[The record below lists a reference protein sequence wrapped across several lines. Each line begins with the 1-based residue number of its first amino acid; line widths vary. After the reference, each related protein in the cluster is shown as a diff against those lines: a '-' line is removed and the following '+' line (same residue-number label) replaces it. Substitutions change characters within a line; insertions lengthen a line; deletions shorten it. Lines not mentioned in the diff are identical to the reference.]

1 MSIPPPPPQ
10 MWPPS
15 HPPFTVS
22 QWQELEHQALIFK
35 YLKAGLSVP
44 PDLLLPIR
52 KSLQLMS
59 HPSLGYYGKKIDP
72 EPGRC
77 RRTDG
82 KKWRCSRDAHPD
94 SKYCDR
100 HMIRR
105 RYRSRKPVE
114 SSSSQSQSSSSLSS
128 TSQQL
133 APSIGVAATVSASDT
148 STFHT
153 LPLHTNGTRESLGFT
168 LGNTMPH
175 MDPMLLPLQGSKK
188 PYRFGLNS
196 EAEEHSLLQKD
207 LGTVKYQGYDFTSDG
222 MWYNNMSQIPSNT
235 VSESRSNSSMVNNS
249 NYFQQ
254 QRTTR
259 EPELM
264 FSLDAARSKEIVF
277 NGQLGSLKQDYQ
289 SSPQSLFNDW
299 QWKKDLA
306 SSAMEYRPS
315 KDFNT
320 NPDINADSN
329 ATL

>member
-1 MSIPPPPPQ
+1 MSVQPPPQ
-10 MWPPS
+10 LMWPPS
-15 HPPFTVS
+15 NHPPFTVS

-35 YLKAGLSVP
+35 YLKAGVSVP

-82 KKWRCSRDAHPD
+82 KKWRCAKDAHPD

-114 SSSSQSQSSSSLSS
+114 SSSCSSQSSSVTVSS
-128 TSQQL
+128 TSQQIGS
-133 APSIGVAATVSASDT
+133 SIGTASATVTASAAVT
-148 STFHT
+148 AASTFHT
-153 LPLHTNGTRESLGFT
+153 LPLHTNGTREGLAFT
-168 LGNTMPH
+168 LGNTIPH
-175 MDPMLLPLQGSKK
+175 MDPMLLSHQGSKK
-188 PYRFGLNS
+188 SYRFGLNT
-196 EAEEHSLLQKD
+196 EAEEHDLVQKD
-207 LGTVKYQGYDFTSDG
+207 FGTVKYQGYDFTSDDT
-222 MWYNNMSQIPSNT
+222 WYNNMSQIPSNN
-235 VSESRSNSSMVNNS
+235 VSESRTGSTMVNKG

-254 QRTTR
+254 QRAR
-259 EPELM
+259 EPEQL
-264 FSLDAARSKEIVF
+264 FNLDTARSKEIVF
-277 NGQLGSLKQDYQ
+277 NSQLGNFKQEYQ
-289 SSPQSLFNDW
+289 SSQSLFSDW

-306 SSAMEYRPS
+306 SSGMEYKPS

-320 NPDINADSN
+320 NPDINAD
-329 ATL
+329 